1 MSLIT
6 IEDYIYDLL
15 GIFNVPISTYKRDLD
30 LIKHFYDFSDIF
42 DPLAC
47 DKTLLKN
54 IVLKASP
61 NNKRLFISYD
71 GTLIFYVIMRLFDG
85 SYIIAGPL
93 IDSKEDLTEHVR
105 FNAIKHGAKVRPIT
119 RCSKSKIL
127 SAFSLIYK
135 AMYKKSIDIN
145 SLKDSIKDKDNDEYL
160 YNEDVEQVANVLM
173 RLVENNT
180 PHNDKSYEIKI
191 RRAIEHGDN
200 KALYLALNTPFVGKR
215 GIIGFSHIRN
225 HKNLAIVDITI
236 ASRAAIDAGVD
247 SELAYVISDSYIL
260 QVEKAKTSQEAEDI
274 YKKCAFEFCSL
285 VKETLEHK
293 FGDNKIVRDII
304 AYLEKNFYKKITIKD
319 IAHYLNLSSEHIQRV
334 FKDETQMTI
343 NTFLLDLRLNKAKV
357 LLDGTDK
364 SIYEIAHLTGFS
376 TESYFI
382 KLYKNRFSITPK
394 SYRKYLKTQNLK

>member
-1 MSLIT
+1 
-6 IEDYIYDLL
+6 
-15 GIFNVPISTYKRDLD
+15 
-30 LIKHFYDFSDIF
+30 
-42 DPLAC
+42 
-47 DKTLLKN
+47 
-54 IVLKASP
+54 
-61 NNKRLFISYD
+61 
-71 GTLIFYVIMRLFDG
+71 
-85 SYIIAGPL
+85 
-93 IDSKEDLTEHVR
+93 
-105 FNAIKHGAKVRPIT
+105 
-119 RCSKSKIL
+119 
-127 SAFSLIYK
+127 
-135 AMYKKSIDIN
+135 MYKKSIDIN

-236 ASRAAIDAGVD
+236 TSRAAIDAGVD